1 MSTFFE
7 ILIVVI
13 AVWFVWRSVRPLFQ
27 PHQPVDPVDDPFAF
41 VPAPRKDSPKGKSGA
56 VALEEPEDDDSV
68 DGFPPRTL

>member
-1 MSTFFE
+1 MSTLVE
-7 ILIVVI
+7 ILIVVV
-13 AVWFVWRSVRPLFQ
+13 AVWFVWRSVRSLFQ
-27 PHQPVDPVDDPFAF
+27 PSLPVDPVDDPFAF

>member
-1 MSTFFE
+1 MSTLFE

-13 AVWFVWRSVRPLFQ
+13 AVWFVWRSVRSLFQ